1 MFYPLIELTFSSISL
16 IFTFYLAV
24 SYLELWKRYS
34 SILIHRWGLTDYTTH
49 GEYPRAQYLSM
60 IRRHPTI
67 ASQMD
72 KEHVIEPYVP
82 FWYIKFLPTFTS
94 YSVVL
99 LFVSKLLSIMLLLC
113 YFVILYLNFLQ
124 I

>member
-16 IFTFYLAV
+16 IFAFYLAV

-99 LFVSKLLSIMLLLC
+99 LFVSKLLSIMLLFD
-113 YFVILYLNFLQ
+113 FVILYLNFLQ